1 MKTLVGKRL
10 VIIGA
15 GGHGLVAAD
24 CAKEMGSFTDIVFL
38 DSFYPNKTQVGCWS
52 IIGKPEVAAK
62 TAHPDNVF
70 FVAIG
75 NNQAREKVVKQLLQQ
90 NIPLVTLQH
99 PSSIVSQYSKIK
111 LGVLIGAK
119 AVINPMAVVGKA
131 SIINTSAN
139 VEHGCVIGEYTH
151 ISVGVCLAGN
161 VTVGNSS
168 FIGINSTVIER
179 LVIGSYSILGAGSTL
194 LENLPSYCTAV
205 GSPAK
210 IIKRIKP

>member
-1 MKTLVGKRL
+1 MGKRL

-15 GGHGLVAAD
+15 GGHGSVAAD
-24 CAKEMGSFTDIVFL
+24 CAEAMGCFDDIVFL
-38 DSFYPNKTQVGCWS
+38 DCFYPNKTHLGCWS
-52 IIGKPEVAAK
+52 IIGKPEDAAMVSNE
-62 TAHPDNVF
+62 DSVF
-70 FVAIG
+70 FVALG
-75 NNQAREKVVKQLLQQ
+75 DNQAREKEVNQLLQQ
-90 NIPLVTLQH
+90 DLTLVTLQH
-99 PSSIVSQYSKIK
+99 PTAVVSQYCKVAH
-111 LGVLIGAK
+111 GVLISAN

-139 VEHGCVIGEYTH
+139 VEHGCVIGEYAH

-161 VTVGNSS
+161 VAVGNSS

-210 IIKRIKP
+210 IIKRIKA